1 MRIWLRLLCCVAALW
16 PAGIATAQ
24 DYPNKPIRLI
34 VPFPAGGPNDII
46 ARVVGQKMSE
56 ALGQP
61 VLIDNRG
68 GAGGVTGTDQVAK
81 ARAGRIHDRDHQRG
95 RARHQ
100 REPAGQGSLRRH
112 QGFRADHARRQGAGA
127 AGRCLQ
133 RACEIGRRPR
143 DPGEGKSAAASTSRR
158 PAPAACRISRA
169 SCLKLHAAIDIVH
182 VPYRG
187 AAPAVNDLLGNQVQI
202 MFADIP
208 VLLPHVKSGALKA
221 IAVGSKTRAP
231 ALPDIAPLA
240 ELGFPQIEAENWYGM
255 VAPAGTPS
263 AVVAK
268 LNATTLAALRDPEVM
283 EKLASQGAI
292 LAGGTPGEFAAYIR
306 SEIDKWAKVVQASG
320 AKGN

>member
-1 MRIWLRLLCCVAALW
+1 MRRWLRLVCCLAALSS
-16 PAGIATAQ
+16 PGIAAAQ
-24 DYPNKPIRLI
+24 DYPNKPVRLV
-34 VPFPAGGPNDII
+34 VPFPPGGPNDII

-68 GAGGVTGTDQVAK
+68 GAGGVSGTDQVAK
-81 ARAGRIHDRDHQRG
+81 AAPDGYTI
-95 RARHQ
+95 AIT
-100 REPAGQGSLRRH
+100 S
-112 QGFRADHARRQGAGA
+112 AGA
-127 AGRCLQ
+127 LAISASLQDKVPYDANKDFAPITLVAKVPELLVVASAVPANSVADLVTLAKARPGQINFASSGPGSMPHLAGEL
-133 RACEIGRRPR
+133 
-143 DPGEGKSAAASTSRR
+143 
-158 PAPAACRISRA
+158 
-169 SCLKLHAAIDIVH
+169 LKLHAAIDIVH

-208 VLLPHVKSGALKA
+208 VLMPHVKSGALKA
-221 IAVGSKTRAP
+221 IAVGSKTRAA
-231 ALPDIAPLA
+231 ALPDVAPLA

-292 LAGGTPGEFAAYIR
+292 LAGGTPGDFAAYIR
-306 SEIDKWAKVVQASG
+306 SEIDKWGKVVQASG